1 MVVKILIWNTVKDK
15 NKDYWNKKA
24 STWPVS
30 LGPYKNQASALQ
42 ETSTA
47 SKMDCSG
54 KIFSL
59 FQSNSL
65 PIHRSQVKK
74 SHWPSR
80 GKLWNSQR
88 SKKTTLTHSLLIALS
103 HRCESKHA
111 VLVHF
116 GPQYTPEGIPETHTH
131 TASTH
136 HTPSPIVSDCGG
148 ETVWQGA
155 KLSSLVSQL
164 TGCWGLARD
173 LQWLVSSLESC
184 TYLLTI

>member
-42 ETSTA
+42 KTSTA

-131 TASTH
+131 CIHPPYTISNSFRLWGRDCLTRCQAEFTH
-136 HTPSPIVSDCGG
+136 NWLGVGD
-148 ETVWQGA
+148 WQGIC
-155 KLSSLVSQL
+155 SDWSV
-164 TGCWGLARD
+164 
-173 LQWLVSSLESC
+173 
-184 TYLLTI
+184 LLRAAHIC